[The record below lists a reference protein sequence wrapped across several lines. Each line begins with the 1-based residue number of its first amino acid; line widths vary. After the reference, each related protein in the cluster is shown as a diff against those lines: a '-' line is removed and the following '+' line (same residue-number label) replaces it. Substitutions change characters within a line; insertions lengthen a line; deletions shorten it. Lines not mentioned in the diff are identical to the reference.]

1 MSFIKIDDIPSNL
14 LEIIL
19 LDISLNDMCNFK
31 CTSKKNQQIINSV
44 LEKKLKSYTDF
55 YLSYINDNCSD
66 FIKDLIKKE
75 FLHRHPGLIQMND
88 EIINEA
94 VSLFKENP
102 IDCEIKFGPVELWD
116 ISRVTDK
123 NQFFIEMK
131 DVNRCLLY

>member
-1 MSFIKIDDIPSNL
+1 
-14 LEIIL
+14 
-19 LDISLNDMCNFK
+19 MC
-31 CTSKKNQQIINSV
+31 
-44 LEKKLKSYTDF
+44 
-55 YLSYINDNCSD
+55 YINDNCSD

-75 FLHRHPGLIQMND
+75 FLNRHPGLIQMND

-102 IDCEIKFGPVELWD
+102 IDCKIKFGPVELWD